1 MAGVPR
7 DIERDSPEGTAPITQ
22 KNEKPMKLNY
32 GKMKV
37 IVFVYG
43 LLLFSMFGTAFSL
56 YVLSG
61 FKSLTLLLMS
71 IGGCLF
77 ATSDLI
83 LSGTYFGKG
92 KERAVDIATNVAT
105 YYAAQFI
112 IAFSIFAMGM
122 MLF

>member
-1 MAGVPR
+1 
-7 DIERDSPEGTAPITQ
+7 
-22 KNEKPMKLNY
+22 
-32 GKMKV
+32 
-37 IVFVYG
+37 
-43 LLLFSMFGTAFSL
+43 MFGTAFSL

-112 IAFSIFAMGM
+112 IAFSILAMGM
-122 MLF
+122 MVF